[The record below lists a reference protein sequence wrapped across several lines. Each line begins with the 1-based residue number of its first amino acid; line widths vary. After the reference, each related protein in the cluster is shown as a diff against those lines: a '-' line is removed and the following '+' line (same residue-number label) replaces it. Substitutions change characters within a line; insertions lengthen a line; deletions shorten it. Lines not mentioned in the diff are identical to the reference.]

1 MQDSSPSDISLL
13 GGLPVQ
19 QTLWYCCS
27 LRLAF
32 LFDAPLEVKERIL
45 ADGDAFAD
53 GAAMVIFGN
62 EWRFLLAVHLIQTN
76 RKDARI
82 LEIREHLCMTPLSQ

>member
-1 MQDSSPSDISLL
+1 MQGSFLTDISLL

-19 QTLWYCCS
+19 QALWYCCS

-45 ADGDAFAD
+45 ADGDSFAD
-53 GAAMVIFGN
+53 GAAMRVFGI
-62 EWRFLLAVHLIQTN
+62 EWRFLLALHLIQTN
-76 RKDARI
+76 RKDPRL
-82 LEIREHLCMTPLSQ
+82 LEIREHLCMTPPSQ